1 MKKFNFSLI
10 IKITGIV
17 FIAFAV
23 ILGNEIRLGIN
34 RYIKNTLETD
44 AASTIR
50 NLDKFA
56 KDYTDMTIYN
66 SYSLNSEAFQSLYST
81 ALSGD
86 SSLVKGLVTSQG
98 SILDIS
104 RETIKDPILC
114 MLVSEFEGV
123 DDWPKNRPAY
133 FHLKSLGEKNLEKF
147 ESVLNDE
154 KAIRT
159 TTISLV
165 IPEDAD
171 FSNNEF
177 RNVKINQIKVD
188 DEMVI
193 NCKLSGKK
201 VVVSGQMYFYSSQ
214 YKEVFFG
221 NNTESVT
228 YGYVTHSITENEQ
241 TIVIDYHDAMKGIK
255 QQLQK
260 NFKKYVDTNTPFVT
274 TNYTDYY
281 LLKPYKYKGRYYS
294 SVAMEIIDWVQL
306 NKYYSDNAF
315 NDLSEEDK
323 LQKST
328 LGYLIVTK
336 EYTHLT
342 SNAMKQFI
350 IDNSSTYLL
359 ALILIAL
366 LSLFLAYILVKP
378 IHRLETIAK
387 HIARKEFDYPINV
400 NRHDELGNLA
410 RSIDIMS
417 KELEKTINNLYFQIE
432 KVQSLETIRK
442 EFVANFTHEI
452 KTPLGIINGF
462 SELVEIEQ
470 DVKKRNEYIDIIQSE
485 TGKINTLVLAML
497 EYSKLESDAI
507 TLNKEDIDLLE
518 IVDESIDSMM
528 YLFEK
533 KNISIETSLESVIV
547 EADRFKI
554 QMVINNF
561 ISNALR
567 YTDDNMKISIC
578 LNRNSFSIENE
589 GAHIPKED
597 IDKIWLTFHK
607 VDKARNQAGTGL
619 GLAICKSV
627 LELHRFQYGV
637 ENTENGVKFYF
648 NFDGKKNDGITEEI
662 VWKKEG

>member
-123 DDWPKNRPAY
+123 GDWPKNRPAY

-159 TTISLV
+159 ATISLV

-214 YKEVFFG
+214 YKAEMA
-221 NNTESVT
+221 T
-228 YGYVTHSITENEQ
+228 
-241 TIVIDYHDAMKGIK
+241 
-255 QQLQK
+255 
-260 NFKKYVDTNTPFVT
+260 
-274 TNYTDYY
+274 
-281 LLKPYKYKGRYYS
+281 
-294 SVAMEIIDWVQL
+294 
-306 NKYYSDNAF
+306 
-315 NDLSEEDK
+315 
-323 LQKST
+323 
-328 LGYLIVTK
+328 
-336 EYTHLT
+336 
-342 SNAMKQFI
+342 
-350 IDNSSTYLL
+350 
-359 ALILIAL
+359 
-366 LSLFLAYILVKP
+366 
-378 IHRLETIAK
+378 
-387 HIARKEFDYPINV
+387 
-400 NRHDELGNLA
+400 
-410 RSIDIMS
+410 
-417 KELEKTINNLYFQIE
+417 
-432 KVQSLETIRK
+432 
-442 EFVANFTHEI
+442 
-452 KTPLGIINGF
+452 
-462 SELVEIEQ
+462 
-470 DVKKRNEYIDIIQSE
+470 
-485 TGKINTLVLAML
+485 
-497 EYSKLESDAI
+497 
-507 TLNKEDIDLLE
+507 
-518 IVDESIDSMM
+518 
-528 YLFEK
+528 
-533 KNISIETSLESVIV
+533 
-547 EADRFKI
+547 
-554 QMVINNF
+554 
-561 ISNALR
+561 
-567 YTDDNMKISIC
+567 
-578 LNRNSFSIENE
+578 
-589 GAHIPKED
+589 
-597 IDKIWLTFHK
+597 
-607 VDKARNQAGTGL
+607 
-619 GLAICKSV
+619 
-627 LELHRFQYGV
+627 
-637 ENTENGVKFYF
+637 
-648 NFDGKKNDGITEEI
+648 
-662 VWKKEG
+662 